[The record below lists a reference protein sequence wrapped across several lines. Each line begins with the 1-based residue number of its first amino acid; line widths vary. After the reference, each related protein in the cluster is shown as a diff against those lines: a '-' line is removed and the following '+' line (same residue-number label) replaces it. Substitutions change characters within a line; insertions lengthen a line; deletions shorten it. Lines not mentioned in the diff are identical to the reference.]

1 MAKMVKISYKAFTS
15 YKISALLI
23 LVTSVG
29 LTFVCVD
36 KIRSPGN
43 RAMVFCTIRF
53 ICNVILQYSSVNKF
67 KFYCGSNFPEY
78 V

>member
-29 LTFVCVD
+29 LTFVWIKYGVQET
-36 KIRSPGN
+36 RP
-43 RAMVFCTIRF
+43 VFCTQYIIR
-53 ICNVILQYSSVNKF
+53 NAILQYSSVNKF

-78 V
+78 A